1 MLRHVCLV
9 CKDIQVNILDKHVCF
24 ATLSAVLVVIGQK
37 ISLLAIKNTA
47 RIFTFATRFPKIESD
62 VNVIITFSP
71 GSADG

>member
-37 ISLLAIKNTA
+37 ISLLAIK
-47 RIFTFATRFPKIESD
+47 K
-62 VNVIITFSP
+62 SP
-71 GSADG
+71 FYLPVHACRLYLPIASAALA